1 VGVDPAMSCAVPM
14 QIYRATV
21 LELMPNG
28 IVKVELE
35 NRQQVLAHPAGT
47 REVQFIRLRPG
58 NQVEVTLS
66 PQDHTRGR
74 ITGAS
79 RKL

>member
-1 VGVDPAMSCAVPM
+1 M
-14 QIYRATV
+14 QSHRATV

-35 NRQQVLAHPAGT
+35 NRHQVLAHPAGT

-58 NQVEVTLS
+58 DLVEVTLS
-66 PQDHTRGR
+66 PQDHRRGR

-79 RKL
+79 RKS

>member
-1 VGVDPAMSCAVPM
+1 M
-14 QIYRATV
+14 QSHRATV

-35 NRQQVLAHPAGT
+35 NRHQVLAHPAGT
-47 REVQFIRLRPG
+47 REGQFIRLRPG
-58 NQVEVTLS
+58 DLVEVTLS
-66 PQDHTRGR
+66 PQDHRRGR

-79 RKL
+79 RKS

>member
-1 VGVDPAMSCAVPM
+1 MSSGAHG
-14 QIYRATV
+14 QIHRATV
-21 LELMPNG
+21 VEIMPNG

-35 NRQQVLAHPAGT
+35 NRQQVLAHAAGI
-47 REVQFIRLRPG
+47 REVQFVRLRPG
-58 NQVEVTLS
+58 DQVEVSLS

-79 RKL
+79 SRGN